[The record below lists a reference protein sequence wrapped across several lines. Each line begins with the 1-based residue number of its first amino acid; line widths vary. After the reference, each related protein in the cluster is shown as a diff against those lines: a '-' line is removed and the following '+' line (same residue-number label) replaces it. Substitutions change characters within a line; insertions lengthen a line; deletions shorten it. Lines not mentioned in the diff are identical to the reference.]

1 MSLKNVRNLFF
12 GLNFGYKSYLLCMV
26 VYQSFI
32 NGLMHLFWYL
42 FNIVES
48 RYYISFL
55 TNSNVELN
63 FFPIDFLK
71 WTFTNSSFFCKRW
84 NSWLNSVSSSFK
96 NYICKKYTQKIKKKM
111 EKMQLTCK
119 LITAQFWKQF

>member
-1 MSLKNVRNLFF
+1 MLESLFD
-12 GLNFGYKSYLLCMV
+12 LNFGYKSYLLRIF

-71 WTFTNSSFFCKRW
+71 WTFTNPSFFCKRW

-111 EKMQLTCK
+111 ETMQLTCK
-119 LITAQFWKQF
+119 LITAQFWKQFKWFIG